1 MIASLLTRLE
11 CWLFEPPESLI
22 GKPIWLLT
30 RVLRYPYALIR
41 DIIKGDLTLR
51 AMSLVYTTLLS
62 IVPLIALSFS
72 VLKGLGFHRELEPV
86 LYTFLEPLGDK
97 AYDLTSQI
105 MEFVD
110 NVRSGVLG
118 SIGLIFLLYTVIS
131 MVQKVEESFNFV
143 WRVEQPRSLGRR
155 FSEYLSVMIVGPTLI
170 VGALGMIATVQS
182 TSIMQ
187 TISQYEPFGTMLVVF
202 GKLTPYLLVMG
213 VFSFLYGFIP
223 NTHVSFRAAIT
234 GGVAA
239 GLAWTA
245 SGMLLASFFSAGGG
259 TMVIYAGFAF
269 VIVAL
274 IWLYVSW
281 LILLLG
287 AQLAFYVQNQQYLR
301 PGRGEIQLNASL
313 RERVA
318 LSIMYLI
325 VCDYRTSQQRW
336 TINSLADHLHLP
348 GAALG
353 PIVTALERR
362 GLLTITDEDTWL
374 PARDP
379 GMIEL
384 GDVLDAVRKD
394 ETGPRLSR
402 IRDVAPAV
410 EAAHAAECALKASVQ
425 GKTILDLV
433 MEHEGKGRP
442 SGDRSDPAIS
452 ARTQTS

>member
-1 MIASLLTRLE
+1 MDSVSRSSGMIAPLLTRLE

-22 GKPIWLLT
+22 GKPIWLVT
-30 RVLRYPYALIR
+30 RILRYPYALIR

-86 LYTFLEPLGDK
+86 LYTFLEPLGEK
-97 AYDLTSQI
+97 AFDLTSQI

-155 FSEYLSVMIVGPTLI
+155 FSEYLSVMIVGPTVI

-187 TISQYEPFGTMLVVF
+187 TVSHYEPFGTMLLVI
-202 GKLTPYLLVMG
+202 GKLTPYLLVIG
-213 VFSFLYGFIP
+213 AFSFLYAFIP

-234 GGVAA
+234 GGIAA

-259 TMVIYAGFAF
+259 AMVIYAGFAF

-274 IWLYVSW
+274 IWLHVSW
-281 LILLLG
+281 LVLLLG
-287 AQLAFYVQNQQYLR
+287 AQLSFYVQNPQYLR

-325 VCDYRTSQQRW
+325 VCDYRTSQHRW
-336 TINSLADHLHLP
+336 TINSLADHLQLP

-353 PIVTALERR
+353 PIVTALESK

-379 GMIEL
+379 GVIAL
-384 GDVLDAVRKD
+384 ADVLDAVRKD
-394 ETGPRLSR
+394 EAGPRLSR

-410 EAAHAAECALKASVQ
+410 KAAYEAESALKESTE
-425 GKTILDLV
+425 GKTVLDLV
-433 MEHEGKGRP
+433 MEHEKVN
-442 SGDRSDPAIS
+442 DPVLP
-452 ARTQTS
+452 